1 MDDSTEAEMTPQA
14 QMPEALRVLA
24 EKNLAQT
31 RELYARSKKA
41 LEAML
46 DSWEKTFGA
55 AGQGAAAL
63 NRKVMDMTDRN
74 ISSGFDFA
82 KSLASAKTVAEAM
95 ELHSAYWRHQ
105 LTTLEQQAQEVREL
119 SSRVTADM
127 VEPTKVQMN
136 RVTDDMHKS

>member
-1 MDDSTEAEMTPQA
+1 MDTDGEMATQ
-14 QMPEALRVLA
+14 QVMPEALRAVA

-46 DSWEKTFGA
+46 DSWEKTFGT

-74 ISSGFDFA
+74 INCGFDFA

-95 ELHSAYWRHQ
+95 HLHSMYWRDQ

-119 SSRVTADM
+119 SSRITAG
-127 VEPTKVQMN
+127 
-136 RVTDDMHKS
+136 HGGAG